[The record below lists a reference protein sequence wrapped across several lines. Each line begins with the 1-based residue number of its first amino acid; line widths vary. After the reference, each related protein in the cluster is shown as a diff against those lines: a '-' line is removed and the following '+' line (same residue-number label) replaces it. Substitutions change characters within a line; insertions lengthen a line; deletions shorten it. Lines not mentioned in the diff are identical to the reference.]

1 MWEPAGLSRS
11 LGAIALIWRVCGGVS
26 ALESGNLL
34 ALTTIASIPVAQ
46 GSNRRR
52 SVSLPHRRRR
62 LTPVRQICETL
73 ERTYRNPRHGNK
85 SNPLDE
91 LVYIILSNRT
101 RDETFRGTFNK
112 LKRRYPSWDRLAVKD
127 LPRLKAILKPAGLG
141 RLKARQIV
149 TILRQIRQAFGRATL
164 APLKRMPDREAENLL
179 TSLPGVAA
187 KVAKCVLMYSLGR
200 KVLPVDVHVHRVA
213 SRLGFPTKK
222 RPDTSQDLI
231 EQAILPQY
239 RYGFHVNA
247 VAHGRTTCLPRS
259 PRCDICCIS
268 AWCEYYRN
276 RKGRG

>member
-1 MWEPAGLSRS
+1 M
-11 LGAIALIWRVCGGVS
+11 
-26 ALESGNLL
+26 
-34 ALTTIASIPVAQ
+34 PVAE
-46 GSNRRR
+46 GSNRRGW
-52 SVSLPHRRRR
+52 VSLGHRRHG
-62 LTPVRQICETL
+62 LIPVREVCRAL

-101 RDETFRGTFNK
+101 RDETFQATFKK
-112 LKRRYPSWDRLAVKD
+112 LKGTYSSWDQITPKD
-127 LPRLKAILKPAGLG
+127 LPRLRALLRPAGLG
-141 RLKARQIV
+141 RLKARQI
-149 TILRQIRQAFGRATL
+149 IAIIRRLRRAFGRATL
-164 APLKRMPDREAENLL
+164 APLKRMRDGEAESLL
-179 TSLPGVAA
+179 ISLPGVAA

-200 KVLPVDVHVHRVA
+200 QVLPVDVHVHRVA

-231 EQAILPQY
+231 EQAIPPRF

-259 PRCDICCIS
+259 PRCDICCIC
-268 AWCEYYRN
+268 AWCEYYRI